1 MGCRVSIGKA
11 SPPSH
16 GGRISAFRHSNPDA
30 PTPVLDLSTGIN
42 PFAYPVP
49 ALPAHVWSALP
60 DPDDLA
66 TLERIAAEQ
75 YGVADA
81 SRVVAAPG
89 SQCLIGLLP
98 LCLGGRNRIVN
109 VVGPTYA
116 EHAASWVLH
125 GHRVVQTCRFPD
137 PDQKSEA
144 SISIVCNPNNP
155 DGTRYTLSDLRI
167 LSDRMADQKGW
178 LIVDEAFAD
187 FEKGIQ
193 SIGTIQH
200 SAAIALRSFGKAYG
214 LAGLRLG
221 FAILPPDHAD
231 FLRRILGPWPV
242 SGAAITIARAALTDH
257 AWQQATMA
265 RLEAAAERLDRLLIS
280 KGFEILGGTSLF
292 RLTCHPDN
300 MMIHDRL
307 NKAGIMTRRFDWDDR
322 LFRFGLPKSNRD
334 WNRLDHALS

>member
-1 MGCRVSIGKA
+1 MSIRKA
-11 SPPSH
+11 STPSH
-16 GGRISAFRHSNPDA
+16 GGRISAFLRANPDA

-42 PFAYPVP
+42 PFSYPIP
-49 ALPAHVWSALP
+49 ALPAHAWSALP
-60 DPDDLA
+60 DPDDLT
-66 TLERIAAEQ
+66 TLEQIAAEQ

-89 SQCLIGLLP
+89 SQSLIGLLP
-98 LCLGGRNRIVN
+98 LCLGGQNRIVN
-109 VVGPTYA
+109 IAGPTYA

-125 GHRVVQTCRFPD
+125 GHRVVQTCSFPGSFPD
-137 PDQKSEA
+137 PDQNPEA

-155 DGTRYTLSDLRI
+155 DGTRYMLSDLRT
-167 LSDRMADQKGW
+167 LSDRMADRNGW

-257 AWQQATMA
+257 AWQQATIT
-265 RLEAAAERLDRLLIS
+265 RIQAAAERLDTLLIS
-280 KGFEILGGTSLF
+280 KGFEILGGTHLF
-292 RLTCHPDN
+292 RLTRHPESI
-300 MMIHDRL
+300 MIHDRL
-307 NKAGIMTRRFDWDDR
+307 SQAGIMTRRFDWDDR
-322 LFRFGLPKSNRD
+322 LFRFGLPESNCD
-334 WNRLDHALS
+334 WNRLDQALS